1 MGPLGDRYNDGV
13 TPIPVDEQITYLKK
27 GFVEVIREEELR
39 ERILTGRPLK
49 VKVGFDPTAPDL
61 HLGHTVLL
69 RKMKHF
75 EDMGHKVIFVMGDGT
90 ARIGD
95 PTGRNVTRPPLT
107 PEEILENAATYKAQ
121 VFKIL
126 DPDRTEIRFN
136 SEWLDGLGFENMIR
150 LCAKY
155 TVARLLERDDF
166 ARRYKEGIPIS
177 IHELLYP
184 LAQAYDSVA
193 LNCDV
198 ELGGS
203 DQKFNLLVGREIQ
216 RDYGQLPQIIGTTPL
231 LEGTDGVNKMSKS
244 LGNYIGITEPPE
256 MMFAKLMSIS
266 DELMFRYYELL
277 TDVSLASIGEMRR
290 KVAEGS
296 LHPMQLKLDLARS
309 IVTDFHSATDAC
321 RAADEFNRVVR
332 QKEVPAD
339 IRTSPLPEGVRH
351 SGGVRV
357 DKLLA
362 KVGLADSV
370 TDATRKLKAGAVS
383 INGSKVSELVLP
395 EPSGEW
401 IIQVGKSWHRI
412 VR

>member
-1 MGPLGDRYNDGV
+1 V
-13 TPIPVDEQITYLKK
+13 AAHSVEEQITYLKK
-27 GFVEVIREEELR
+27 GFVEIIREEELR
-39 ERILTGRPLK
+39 ERIAAGRPLK

-61 HLGHTVLL
+61 HLGHAVLL

-95 PTGRNVTRPPLT
+95 PTGRNTTRPALSQ
-107 PEEILENAATYKAQ
+107 EEILANAATYKAQ

-126 DPDRTEIRFN
+126 DPEKTEIRFN
-136 SEWLDGLGFENMIR
+136 SEWLDELGFENMIR

-166 ARRYKEGIPIS
+166 AKRYKDGAPIS
-177 IHELLYP
+177 VHELLYP

-193 LNCDV
+193 LGCDV

-216 RDYGQLPQIIGTTPL
+216 RDYGQPPQIVGTTPL

-256 MMFAKLMSIS
+256 VMFAKVMSIS

-277 TDVSLASIGEMRR
+277 TDVSLAGIEAMRR
-290 KVAEGS
+290 KIQRGD
-296 LHPMQLKLDLARS
+296 LHPMQAKMDLARS
-309 IVTDFHSATDAC
+309 IVRDFHSAAEAA

-332 QKEVPAD
+332 QGEAPAD

-351 SGGVRV
+351 AGGIRI

-362 KVGLADSV
+362 KVGLAESV
-370 TDATRKLKAGAVS
+370 SDAARKLKAGAVS
-383 INGSKVSELVLP
+383 VNGSRVSELVLP
-395 EPSGEW
+395 EPRGEW
-401 IIQVGKSWHRI
+401 VIQVGKNWRRI
-412 VR
+412 AP

>member
-1 MGPLGDRYNDGV
+1 L
-13 TPIPVDEQITYLKK
+13 IPVDEQITYLKK

-39 ERILTGRPLK
+39 ERIATGRPLK
-49 VKVGFDPTAPDL
+49 IKVGFDPTAPDL

-95 PTGRNVTRPPLT
+95 PTGRNMTRPPLT
-107 PEEILENAATYKAQ
+107 HEEILENAATYKAQ

-126 DPDRTEIRFN
+126 DPEKTEIRFN
-136 SEWLDGLGFENMIR
+136 SEWLDALGFENMIR

-166 ARRYKEGIPIS
+166 AKRYKDGTPIS
-177 IHELLYP
+177 VHELLYP

-231 LEGTDGVNKMSKS
+231 LEGTDGINKMSKS
-244 LGNYIGITEPPE
+244 LGNYIGITEAPE
-256 MMFAKLMSIS
+256 VMFAKVMSVS

-277 TDVSLASIGEMRR
+277 TDVSLADIGQMRLKIQR
-290 KVAEGS
+290 GD
-296 LHPMQLKLDLARS
+296 LHPMQAKMDLARS
-309 IVTDFHSATDAC
+309 IVRDFHSAADAA
-321 RAADEFNRVVR
+321 RAAEEFNRVVR
-332 QKEVPAD
+332 QGEVPAD

-351 SGGVRV
+351 ASGIRI

-362 KVGLADSV
+362 KVGLAESIS
-370 TDATRKLKAGAVS
+370 DATRKLKAGAVAV
-383 INGSKVSELVLP
+383 NGSKVSELVLP
-395 EPSGEW
+395 EPPGEW
-401 IIQVGKSWHRI
+401 VIQVGKSWHRI
-412 VR
+412 VP